1 MRATVLRRAA
11 IAAMV
16 GLGTLLG
23 AWGGGLLWFA
33 TDLGTRG
40 EDAEPVTDA
49 LVVLTGG
56 SERLAT
62 GLALLE
68 AGKGRKL
75 FVSGVHKGV
84 DLADLLRR
92 SHVAPVQAQCCI
104 VLGHAADD
112 TVGNAAETA
121 SWMEAEHFA
130 SLRLVTAAY
139 HMRRAMLEFNRAMPD
154 ITIVAHPVFPDAFKK
169 DQWWRWPGTAH
180 LLAVEYTKYLGALAR
195 PILGPQAVLSPSPS
209 APAAPSAPTKPPE
222 RKS

>member
-1 MRATVLRRAA
+1 MSGASLRRAA

-16 GLGTLLG
+16 VLGTLLG

-33 TDLGTRG
+33 TDLGTKAG
-40 EDAEPVTDA
+40 EGEGVTDA

-68 AGKGRKL
+68 AGKGRRL

-92 SHVAPVQAQCCI
+92 AHVAPALAQCCI

-112 TVGNAAETA
+112 TIGNAAETA
-121 SWMEAEHFA
+121 AWMDAEHFT

-139 HMRRAMLEFNRAMPD
+139 HMRRATLEFRRAMPG
-154 ITIVAHPVFPDAFKK
+154 TIIVVHPVFPDAFKK

-180 LLAVEYTKYLGALAR
+180 LLAVEYSKYLAALVR
-195 PILGPQAVLSPSPS
+195 PLFTPPQSSPE
-209 APAAPSAPTKPPE
+209 KPLADKPLAE